1 MRQKGR
7 KQRKMQNDEK
17 ALYALLFLLII
28 AYAFTKNY
36 IFSIAF
42 VVVFIALLIVETKRD
57 IKVLGLR
64 ATVVEVLET
73 LGVIFAAWIV
83 AILLLGTSSPF
94 DVVPSC
100 SMLPTLR
107 IGDVVVLKHIS
118 NMTYFLKSNHI
129 PIVNVSP
136 QAYYS
141 MLGNIS
147 SEFLAF
153 YAYFGNN
160 KSNISY
166 IVEPGEK
173 YDIGLYN
180 TKCLSI
186 YAYENERYN
195 FARCFVEN
203 ASQQRNL
210 IKYSYTIGNVL
221 INNTKYQIVYTN
233 SVRIANTTVTDN
245 YTEPII
251 VYSTIPQDTFSGNI
265 VHRLVAAIRVGS
277 QYYLLTKGDN
287 NQAFDIQFG
296 NYPPNGNEVLGYII
310 AKIPWI
316 GYITLA
322 FKGGIDTAGC
332 NQVIIHAP

>member
-17 ALYALLFLLII
+17 ALYVLLLLLII

-42 VVVFIALLIVETKRD
+42 VVVFAALLIVETKRD

-64 ATVVEVLET
+64 ATAVEVLET
-73 LGVIFAAWIV
+73 LGVIFAVWIV
-83 AILLLGTSSPF
+83 AILLLGTSSPL

-118 NMTYFLKSNHI
+118 NMTSFLISNHI

-141 MLGNIS
+141 MLANIS
-147 SEFLAF
+147 NEFLAF

-173 YDIGLYN
+173 YGIGLYN

-186 YAYENERYN
+186 YAYENEHYN

-221 INNTKYQIVYTN
+221 INNTRYQIVYTN
-233 SVRIANTTVTDN
+233 SVKIANTTVTDN

-265 VHRLVAAIRVGS
+265 VHRLVAAIKVGN

-332 NQVIIHAP
+332 NQIIIHTP